1 MEQLLVNLYW
11 ITLLAVIVS
20 SASGVLKAGFKKFD
34 LFGVII
40 IAITTGLGGGSL
52 RDLLLS
58 REVFWVAD
66 QVFFIASLLSAIF
79 IFTTARIF
87 IIPQKLFLIMDAAG
101 LATFGIAGT
110 LVAVMM
116 NIPPLLASFMGVL
129 TGAMGGILRDVLCGE
144 APVVFNSQLYATVL
158 WLGSLLFIVLL
169 NLSQDITLSAIVAG
183 FCMFTVRLLAIY
195 FNIKLPKFRFK

>member
-58 REVFWVAD
+58 RLDLFVA
-66 QVFFIASLLSAIF
+66 LS
-79 IFTTARIF
+79 RD
-87 IIPQKLFLIMDAAG
+87 LFKTELWQFDIK
-101 LATFGIAGT
+101 I
-110 LVAVMM
+110 
-116 NIPPLLASFMGVL
+116 
-129 TGAMGGILRDVLCGE
+129 
-144 APVVFNSQLYATVL
+144 NS
-158 WLGSLLFIVLL
+158 
-169 NLSQDITLSAIVAG
+169 
-183 FCMFTVRLLAIY
+183 
-195 FNIKLPKFRFK
+195 